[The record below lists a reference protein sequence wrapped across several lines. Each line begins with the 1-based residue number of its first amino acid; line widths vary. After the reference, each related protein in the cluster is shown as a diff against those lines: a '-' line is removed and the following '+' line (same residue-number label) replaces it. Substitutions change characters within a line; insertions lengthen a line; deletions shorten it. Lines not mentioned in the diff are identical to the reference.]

1 MYNVELMPDAVGFI
15 EGLGPKIKAKV
26 LRTIDLLEEFG
37 PFLREPHSKKI
48 KGTKELFELRIKQ
61 GSDAVRMFYFY
72 FKDNV
77 YVLTSGLIKKTN
89 KIERNQIKK
98 AEALMIEYMEDKR

>member
-1 MYNVELMPDAVGFI
+1 MPDAVGFI

>member
-1 MYNVELMPDAVGFI
+1 MPDAVGFI
-15 EGLGPKIKAKV
+15 EGLGPKMKAKV